1 MSIKKQITN
10 TALEYQ
16 IKAIQRNIESGKSKN
31 KYAAEAK
38 VRQLKKIL
46 LNRLQSEG
54 WQNYLAQ

>member
-1 MSIKKQITN
+1 MCIKKQITN

-16 IKAIQRNIESGKSKN
+16 IKAIQRNIESGKVKN

-46 LNRLQSEG
+46 LDKLQSNNWE
-54 WQNYLAQ
+54 NYLAQ